1 MATEAVQTTY
11 LSQGADKSGN
21 KTKGEIQGSNQA
33 PVKAQLRNQAPVKAQ
48 LRKQGVAP
56 TKVKRKSKDLFGPRR
71 QKIKPGDI
79 AVFTRQLAT
88 IMKLGITL
96 VQSFEIVGETIE
108 NSSMRE
114 LVGQI
119 RDDVTAGNTFAG
131 CIRKHPR
138 YFQP

>member
-21 KTKGEIQGSNQA
+21 KTKGEIQGSNLA
-33 PVKAQLRNQAPVKAQ
+33 PVKTQ

-56 TKVKRKSKDLFGPRR
+56 IKVKRKSKDLFGPRR

>member
-1 MATEAVQTTY
+1 MATEGVQTTY
-11 LSQGADKSGN
+11 LWQSTEKTGN

-33 PVKAQLRNQAPVKAQ
+33 PVKAQLR
-48 LRKQGVAP
+48 KQGVAP
-56 TKVKRKSKDLFGPRR
+56 IKVKRKSKDLFGPRR

-88 IMKLGITL
+88 IMKSGITL
-96 VQSFEIVGETIE
+96 VRSFEIVGETLE
-108 NSSMRE
+108 NPSMRG

-119 RDDVTAGNTFAG
+119 RDDVAAGNTFAD